1 MPSLIKAALIEPTN
15 EAFVWY
21 CSACNKVFALVRI
34 PPAKPLVS
42 ELKKVNADFQLH
54 CTRDHSDQ
62 PVVGIEIKTPKED
75 ASQAARIVRE
85 ATAAPASPPAIVQPK
100 KS

>member
-1 MPSLIKAALIEPTN
+1 MPRLMKAVFIEPTT

-34 PPAKPLVS
+34 PPSKPLVS
-42 ELKKVNADFQLH
+42 ELKRVNAEFQLH
-54 CTRDHSDQ
+54 CTRDHSGQ

-75 ASQAARIVRE
+75 ASQAAARTVRE
-85 ATAAPASPPAIVQPK
+85 ATENH
-100 KS
+100 

>member
-1 MPSLIKAALIEPTN
+1 MPSLIKAAFIEPTS

-34 PPAKPLVS
+34 PPSKPLVS

-54 CTRDHSDQ
+54 CTRDHSGQ
-62 PVVGIEIKTPKED
+62 PVVELKLRHRKKTPAKRLLG
-75 ASQAARIVRE
+75 S
-85 ATAAPASPPAIVQPK
+85 SK
-100 KS
+100 KLPRTSRQLFLHLEMA